1 MNTRR
6 LVLLVA
12 PVLVLIGLAAP
23 EARSQSF
30 TGLGFL
36 PGGTQS
42 AAARVS
48 GDGSVVVGSS
58 GSYRAFLWTRAGGM
72 VDLGMLP
79 GATTAYSTGV
89 SVDGSVVVGTVYATE
104 GVRAFRWTF
113 AGGMVS
119 LGLPLDGGGDQEAYN
134 TYGTA
139 VSGDGAV
146 VAGFS
151 DPVNAAYRWTDA
163 GGMWSLGTPGA
174 GYSIARDC
182 NSDGTVLVG
191 ESTAGLGDHAFR
203 WTLQEGLQ
211 DLGTLS
217 GGTISRAAG
226 VSADGSTVVGYGN
239 AGLAGMRAFRWTAA
253 SGMVSLGTLPGMTSY
268 AYGVSGDGSVVVG
281 VLMSPNHAMMWTPS
295 LGMVDLNSYLPTL
308 HLDLTGWTLTSAN
321 GISAD
326 GRTVVG
332 TGTHNGQTE
341 AWVAQLSSPTTPLP
355 IPLPPRRRGT
365 RAHPVVPESALRLSL
380 QADGDVHVRVY
391 DASGRIVRTISSGR
405 LARGEHDVSWDGL
418 DEEGRPMSAGT
429 YFIQAESAGG
439 VLDARV
445 VSLR

>member
-1 MNTRR
+1 MNARR
-6 LVLLVA
+6 LALLVA
-12 PVLVLIGLAAP
+12 PALVLIGLAAP

-30 TGLGFL
+30 TGLGVL

-79 GATTAYSTGV
+79 GATTAYSTDV
-89 SVDGSVVVGTVYATE
+89 SDDGSVVVGTVYATE

-134 TYGTA
+134 TFGTA

-151 DPVNAAYRWTDA
+151 DPVNTAFRWIDA
-163 GGMWSLGTPGA
+163 GGMLSLGTPGA

-191 ESTAGLGDHAFR
+191 EITAGLGDHAFR
-203 WTLQEGLQ
+203 WTLQVGLQ
-211 DLGTLS
+211 DLGTLP

-239 AGLAGMRAFRWTAA
+239 AGLAGIRAFRWTAA

-281 VLMSPNHAMMWTPS
+281 VLMSPNRAMMWTPS
-295 LGMVDLNSYLPTL
+295 LGIVDLNTYFPSL
-308 HLDLTGWTLTSAN
+308 HLDLTGWTLTTAN
-321 GISAD
+321 GVSVD
-326 GRTVVG
+326 GRTIVG

-341 AWVAQLSSPTTPLP
+341 AWVAQLSSPIPV
-355 IPLPPRRRGT
+355 PLPPRRRGT
-365 RAHPVVPESALRLSL
+365 LAHPVVPESAMRLSL

-405 LARGEHDVSWDGL
+405 LARGEHDFSWDGF

-439 VLDARV
+439 VLEARV